1 VSCESIPRIF
11 VVDDEHVI
19 ASSLAAILN
28 MNGYSARSFTR
39 PLEALIAAPSDT
51 PDLLISDVA
60 MPGFSGIDL
69 AIQMRAQHPK
79 CKMLLFSG
87 QAATLGLL
95 ANARNQGHEF
105 HVLSKPIHPTE
116 LFFEITT
123 LGFGKHSFEMEGQ
136 SEYPVPTQQS
146 AVVPAMLAVD
156 APAETP
162 ANGIDG
168 FTAERVQ
175 EFVEYL
181 AIVHVVARRIY
192 RLVPEQVSFADLYG
206 AGVAGL
212 IGTLRKFEF
221 CDQSHFPSYLKIGI
235 REAILDSLGDLV
247 WSAEERRR
255 KGKPIEEAIHTLT
268 AELERPPT
276 ELEISREMSVDLP
289 TYHRLLDELKG
300 IEIGTLH
307 IRRSKQ
313 SGGEEVVNLLNPS
326 GDNLQSRSQ
335 RAELRRRVADAI
347 NDLPECERLVL
358 NLFRHEGL
366 TMKDIGFVLGEV
378 ESRVSQIYASAVLR
392 LRSRLFDFGYS

>member
-1 VSCESIPRIF
+1 
-11 VVDDEHVI
+11 
-19 ASSLAAILN
+19 
-28 MNGYSARSFTR
+28 
-39 PLEALIAAPSDT
+39 
-51 PDLLISDVA
+51 
-60 MPGFSGIDL
+60 
-69 AIQMRAQHPK
+69 
-79 CKMLLFSG
+79 
-87 QAATLGLL
+87 
-95 ANARNQGHEF
+95 
-105 HVLSKPIHPTE
+105 
-116 LFFEITT
+116 
-123 LGFGKHSFEMEGQ
+123 
-136 SEYPVPTQQS
+136 
-146 AVVPAMLAVD
+146 
-156 APAETP
+156 
-162 ANGIDG
+162 
-168 FTAERVQ
+168 
-175 EFVEYL
+175 
-181 AIVHVVARRIY
+181 
-192 RLVPEQVSFADLYG
+192 
-206 AGVAGL
+206 
-212 IGTLRKFEF
+212 LRKFEF